1 MCHRGSDAL
10 EVRVTAAEVRGQAA
24 RQGSRPAERYQDAVI
39 QEVLYE
45 AVSIL
50 LARLRVLKVPGVAP
64 RVCVVAEVDCRSFA

>member
-1 MCHRGSDAL
+1 MCHRGSDAR
-10 EVRVTAAEVRGQAA
+10 EVRVAAAEDRGQAA
-24 RQGSRPAERYQDAVI
+24 RQGSQLIVRYQDGVI
-39 QEVLYE
+39 QEVLHE